1 MTALESM
8 AALLLLWVFVCIFWK
23 EYCLD
28 VFRHNLF
35 ALRDELFIYAGRGN
49 IGFQHPAYR
58 MLRDR
63 MNSSIRYGHELTLS
77 RLLLAMVMVPHKEE
91 SEVWE
96 GITASLT
103 LEQKSVLTQYRNAFA
118 FYAVN
123 YVVLRSFFLAILVL
137 CVRVIS
143 SLREGLKRLFTA
155 KVVAA
160 VERLEIETIEVE
172 VRRHEQHDHNRVTVG
187 V

>member
-1 MTALESM
+1 M

-35 ALRDELFIYAGRGN
+35 ALRDELFIYAGGGK
-49 IGFQHPAYR
+49 ISFQHPAYR

-96 GITASLT
+96 RITASLT
-103 LEQKSVLTQYRNAFA
+103 MEQKSVLTQYRNAFA
-118 FYAVN
+118 FYAVK

-143 SLREGLKRLFTA
+143 SLREGLKRLLTA

-160 VERLEIETIEVE
+160 VERLEVETIEVE
-172 VRRHEQHDHNRVTVG
+172 VRRHERHDHNRVTVG